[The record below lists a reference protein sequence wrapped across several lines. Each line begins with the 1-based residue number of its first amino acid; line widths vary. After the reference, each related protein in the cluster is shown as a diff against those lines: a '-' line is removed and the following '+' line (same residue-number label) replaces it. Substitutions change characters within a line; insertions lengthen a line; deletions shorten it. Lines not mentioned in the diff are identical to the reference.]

1 MRKTLYVLATSLC
14 IVSCERIINFE
25 DTFAIPE
32 PCHVE
37 SILTYVGQ
45 VNTDLH
51 VWLVDDVDG
60 SVQSKYFNISVLT
73 FDSIIGWTGNN
84 IGFSTS
90 VGQGYIPSAGAYC
103 EESIPEVENHIHN
116 WAKERTK
123 ESFKDGLWPWRS
135 STRTIGYNFPYR
147 LEGVTRLTI
156 TANQRFND
164 IEKGEDLSDCFIIRN
179 FSPQLF
185 FSYNDYEAYTGGER
199 VMTIS
204 EWLSLKPLAS
214 PCILLR
220 LRDEIQVVA
229 HDIIFSITMTL
240 TNGKVLTS
248 TTPVVN
254 IVK

>member
-1 MRKTLYVLATSLC
+1 MRKKLYALTLSLC

-45 VNTDLH
+45 VNTDLY

-73 FDSIIGWTGNN
+73 FDSIIGWTGDNL
-84 IGFSTS
+84 GFSTS
-90 VGQGYIPSAGAYC
+90 VGQGYIPSAGVYC

-123 ESFKDGLWPWRS
+123 ESFNDELWS
-135 STRTIGYNFPYR
+135 SKTRTIGYNFPYR
-147 LEGVTRLTI
+147 LEGVTRFTI
-156 TANQRFND
+156 TANQRFNG
-164 IEKGEDLSDCFIIRN
+164 IEEGADLSDCFIIRN

-185 FSYNDYEAYTGGER
+185 FSYDDYEAYTGGER
-199 VMTIS
+199 IMTIS
-204 EWLSLKPLAS
+204 EWLGLKPLAS

-220 LRDEIQVVA
+220 LRDEIRIVA
-229 HDIIFSITMTL
+229 HDIIFTVTMTL

-248 TTPVVN
+248 NTPVVN
-254 IVK
+254 IMK